1 MKSGSRLL
9 FVALCFASGAIAS
22 THTDSSMRVQRFSDP
37 VLCYLDSAANDSD
50 AILIRAELG
59 RREVTCTTELKSAG
73 RHAVERVAGLA
84 RLQATSN
91 SLLYARAAR
100 EIRDRQE
107 VERMARCSRQPPQSY
122 C

>member
-1 MKSGSRLL
+1 
-9 FVALCFASGAIAS
+9 
-22 THTDSSMRVQRFSDP
+22 MRVQRFSDP
-37 VLCYLDSAANDSD
+37 VLCYLDSAVNDSD
-50 AILIRAELG
+50 AILVRAELG

-91 SLLYARAAR
+91 SLLYARSAR

-107 VERMARCSRQPPQSY
+107 VERMARCSRQLPQSY